1 MHAQINTHKPR
12 NKIEILKLLVNTYT
26 KVMRIISTIAASKK
40 NLPKIHN
47 FTWVFF
53 LQIDLPMDAPQ
64 AIHIKNNARVYEN
77 VCGTVIP
84 AKEIK
89 RIQIISWA
97 KLKNPLKKD
106 TR

>member
-1 MHAQINTHKPR
+1 
-12 NKIEILKLLVNTYT
+12 
-26 KVMRIISTIAASKK
+26 
-40 NLPKIHN
+40 
-47 FTWVFF
+47 
-53 LQIDLPMDAPQ
+53 MDAPQ
-64 AIHIKNNARVYEN
+64 AIPIKNNASVYEN